1 LLTQAV
7 HPSFCH
13 AADTVETGETFAAPK
28 GKVIPAAVAVPARLA
43 DVEHTTI
50 YATAQRAGNVFVGSA
65 LRPHKESF
73 RAQGKE
79 KGLDYR
85 AAFSGS
91 APGGA
96 REHKRDNQT
105 LVLTG

>member
-1 LLTQAV
+1 
-7 HPSFCH
+7 
-13 AADTVETGETFAAPK
+13 
-28 GKVIPAAVAVPARLA
+28 
-43 DVEHTTI
+43 VEHTSV
-50 YATAQRAGNVFVGSA
+50 YATAQRARNVFAGSA

-73 RAQGKE
+73 RARGKE